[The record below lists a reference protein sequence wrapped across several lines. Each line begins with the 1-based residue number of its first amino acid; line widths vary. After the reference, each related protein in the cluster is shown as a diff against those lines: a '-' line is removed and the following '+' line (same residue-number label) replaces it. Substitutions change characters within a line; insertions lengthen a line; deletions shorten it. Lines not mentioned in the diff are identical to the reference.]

1 MVKVKNA
8 IQKIKTRMK
17 EEFKHVSWI
26 LLSVSL
32 IVYGLRE
39 NVNLF
44 IGVTKLKSHEQE
56 YEGKHLR
63 LGAIVKEGSV
73 MQKKGSIE
81 FEARDID
88 SEEQSSFI
96 KVIFNGVPPSLFKEG
111 KAMVADGTLKKGIF
125 YAEEV
130 LAKHDESYQI
140 PMGKK
145 DVRQ

>member
-26 LLSVSL
+26 LLSVGL

-44 IGVTKLKSHEQE
+44 VGVAKLKSHEQE

-73 MQKKGSIE
+73 IQKKGSIE

-88 SEEQSSFI
+88 DQEKSSFL
-96 KVIFNGVPPSLFKEG
+96 KVVFNGVPPSLFKEG

-125 YAEEV
+125 YAQEV
-130 LAKHDESYQI
+130 LAKHDENYQI
-140 PMGKK
+140 PMSK
-145 DVRQ
+145 